1 MSGNM
6 ATEQQ
11 VQKKIINYIESLDEA
26 YVVKVVSATKSG
38 VPDILCCVS
47 GTFVGIEV
55 KRPESR
61 NNVSK
66 LQEYNLNLI
75 EKAGGH
81 SLVAWNTEMVKEFIE
96 EIVL

>member
-1 MSGNM
+1 M

-11 VQKKIINYIESLDEA
+11 VQKKIINYIESLESS

-38 VPDILCCVS
+38 VPDILACID
-47 GTFVGIEV
+47 GNFVGIEV

-61 NNVSK
+61 NTVSK

-75 EKAGGH
+75 EKANGY
-81 SLVAWNTEMVKEFIE
+81 SMVAWNTEMVREFIE
-96 EIVL
+96 EEVL